1 MADVAGGNIE
11 AGRKIFFH
19 NKSACASCHRI
30 GKQGGNVG
38 PDLTTIGAIRESR
51 DLLEAVV
58 LPSSSFA
65 RGFRPYLIVTTDG
78 KTLTGVM
85 TRESTEAI
93 TLRTAT
99 LAEIHIP
106 RAEIDELRESPTSI
120 MPQGLETRLS
130 ETELRDLL
138 AYLKSLK

>member
-1 MADVAGGNIE
+1 MCVHQKSRQLCDNAPYSSASGRSLRGCVTARERAG
-11 AGRKIFFH
+11 
-19 NKSACASCHRI
+19 
-30 GKQGGNVG
+30 V
-38 PDLTTIGAIRESR
+38 P
-51 DLLEAVV
+51 LLLGV
-58 LPSSSFA
+58 L
-65 RGFRPYLIVTTDG
+65 
-78 KTLTGVM
+78 
-85 TRESTEAI
+85 TRESTDAI